1 MKNPLEQLRS
11 RVAQP
16 FVGGLI
22 AVLGLTACVDRE
34 ENIYQASSV
43 GGDYAILDCS
53 ELEIAN
59 RTIGQRLTGA
69 GSYSNEG
76 EPSTLLESQ
85 RAQITDVRTTWQCP
99 GESSVLAATPTE
111 VIEAPSEDLLLENAN
126 YLQIATFREET
137 NRDATVAKLR
147 AMGFE
152 TSVLPIQLAGQ
163 TFYRVVVGPLTSI
176 NDVARIDAAAIG
188 MGFNDTLFLEGM
200 I

>member
-1 MKNPLEQLRS
+1 M
-11 RVAQP
+11 
-16 FVGGLI
+16 
-22 AVLGLTACVDRE
+22 
-34 ENIYQASSV
+34 
-43 GGDYAILDCS
+43 
-53 ELEIAN
+53 
-59 RTIGQRLTGA
+59 
-69 GSYSNEG
+69 
-76 EPSTLLESQ
+76 
-85 RAQITDVRTTWQCP
+85 
-99 GESSVLAATPTE
+99 
-111 VIEAPSEDLLLENAN
+111 LLENAN

-152 TSVLPIQLAGQ
+152 TSVLPIQLAEQ